1 MNVEHRVPRKRN
13 KGTSTQARHLLASQQ
28 PFRDSLAV
36 ELLAGVQRA
45 FRVSTLAALRKNG
58 GMATSLRCARGRS
71 ALVTY
76 LRCPRGRGP
85 AQPRPPPRHGEK
97 PFFVPRSSAARRI
110 AVRTGF
116 ASCSSLSSLLSDG
129 TLPLPTPAAEEDMI
143 PFSTSAM
150 DQILAREPK
159 MAISGPFPGIFRR
172 KNPVSSRSCTGCSKC
187 SKYRQF
193 G

>member
-1 MNVEHRVPRKRN
+1 MAGGIPEVMKMNVEDRVPRKRN

-28 PFRDSLAV
+28 PFQDSLVV

-45 FRVSTLAALRKNG
+45 FRVSTLAALRKKG
-58 GMATSLRCARGRS
+58 GMATSLRCAKRRS

-85 AQPRPPPRHGEK
+85 AQPRPSPRHGEK

-116 ASCSSLSSLLSDG
+116 ASCSSLSSVVCRLCYLMVPSLS
-129 TLPLPTPAAEEDMI
+129 LPLLDP
-143 PFSTSAM
+143 
-150 DQILAREPK
+150 
-159 MAISGPFPGIFRR
+159 
-172 KNPVSSRSCTGCSKC
+172 CC
-187 SKYRQF
+187 
-193 G
+193 